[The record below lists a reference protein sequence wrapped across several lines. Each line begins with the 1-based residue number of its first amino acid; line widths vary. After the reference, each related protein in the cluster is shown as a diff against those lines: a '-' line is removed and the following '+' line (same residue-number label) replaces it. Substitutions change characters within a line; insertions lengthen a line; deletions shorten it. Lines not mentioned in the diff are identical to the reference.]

1 MKLASFVH
9 QGIRSYGIVS
19 AEGVVNLGQRLG
31 DRYADLKA
39 LLAADDG
46 LAQAARY
53 SEETADLRF
62 DEIAFLPVIDNP
74 GKILCVGMNYAEK
87 RKEFDQHNP
96 APTLFVRFADSQTGH
111 NAPVVKPRHSS
122 EFDYEGELAVII
134 GKGGENIAR
143 ETALSHV
150 AGYSCYMD
158 GSARDWQHSWFTAGK
173 NWRQTGAFGP
183 WMTTADEIPDPHTLA
198 IRTWLNGRM
207 VQDDTTAS
215 MIHKVAEL
223 IEYIST
229 FTSLTPGDVIIT
241 GSPGGVGKKR
251 TPPLFMKAGDRIEV
265 EIEKIGHLSNVIV
278 EAPEQ
283 ALAAAH

>member
-1 MKLASFVH
+1 MKLLSF
-9 QGIRSYGIVS
+9 R
-19 AEGVVNLGQRLG
+19 VN
-31 DRYADLKA
+31 DKNKY
-39 LLAADDG
+39 G
-46 LAQAARY
+46 LA
-53 SEETADLRF
+53 TADGVIDLQAQFPQYGSLLEFIPHLHLVDTLPPSAKQANYSF
-62 DEIAFLPVIDNP
+62 DEIAFLPVITEPKKIICAGVNYRDKNAAGNEKSSNP
-74 GKILCVGMNYAEK
+74 V
-87 RKEFDQHNP
+87 
-96 APTLFVRFADSQTGH
+96 LFIRFADSQTGH
-111 NAPVVKPRHSS
+111 LTPLLKPECSN
-122 EFDYEGELAVII
+122 EFDYEGEMALVI
-134 GKGGENIAR
+134 GRGGRNIPQQ
-143 ETALSHV
+143 EALHYV